1 MRVFSVALL
10 LLLALPLSAQTD
22 TVLVKPKPLDGT
34 LRNPGRGIQT
44 FQRFE
49 GQALNP
55 PTTWS
60 EVGPEGPLPAAEGVI
75 FPESTVAYVRW
86 FWSQIEPKPGV
97 YAWEIL
103 DSALSEAK
111 RHGQKLA
118 IRIMPYDPK
127 SPLPEWYRNSTAR
140 RANKPEDK
148 DGAIW
153 SPDSDDPYYITRW
166 SALVRKLGERYD
178 GHPDLDTVD
187 ISTFGYWGEGWGP
200 YPPSKEVQQALVDLH
215 FEVFRKTRLLMNF
228 DVQEM
233 LEYGT
238 GRGAGWRADCWGDF
252 GRPSR
257 PNFAHMIDMY
267 PRYIA
272 SPGVR
277 DAWTHGPV
285 SLEVCGTTASWKRN
299 NYPLQ
304 RIFDAAMRWHA
315 STINLKSSPIP
326 EEWRPAFAEF
336 EKRLGYRYSLRRVE
350 YPRQAPVGVPFQLKT
365 LWLNEGVAPTY
376 DRYLVQLELVSGQN
390 RGNVLLPIELTH
402 WGPGDW
408 VYEGPVLLPENLP
421 AGRYNL
427 RIAIVDPATGKPAI
441 QLANEGREEDGWYGI
456 GSMELR

>member
-1 MRVFSVALL
+1 MRFRSLPLL
-10 LLLALPLSAQTD
+10 LLLALPLCAQTD
-22 TVLVKPKPLDGT
+22 TVLFKPKPLDGT

-86 FWSQIEPKPGV
+86 FWSQIEPTPGV

-140 RANKPEDK
+140 RANKPGDQ

-153 SPDSDDPYYITRW
+153 SPDSDDPYYVARW

-215 FEVFRKTRLLMNF
+215 FEVFRKTKLLMNF

-252 GRPSR
+252 GRPSK
-257 PNFAHMIDMY
+257 PNFAHMIDAY
-267 PRYIA
+267 PIGVA
-272 SPGVR
+272 AAGVR
-277 DAWTHGPV
+277 DAWVHGPV

-299 NYPLQ
+299 SYPLQ

-326 EEWRPAFAEF
+326 EEWRPAFEEF

-350 YPRQAPVGVPFQLKT
+350 YPRRVAVGVPFQLKT
-365 LWLNEGVAPTY
+365 LWLNEGVAPAY
-376 DRYLVQLELVSGQN
+376 DRYQVQLELVSGQN
-390 RGNVLLPIELTH
+390 RGNVLLPIELTK

-408 VYEGPVLLPENLP
+408 VYEGPVLLPESLP
-421 AGRYNL
+421 AGSYRM
-427 RIAIVDPATGKPAI
+427 RIAVLDAATGKPAI

-456 GSMELR
+456 GSIELR